1 MLKVGIG
8 YDVHRFSEDRAL
20 IIGGV
25 QIDYPMGL
33 LGHSDADVLCH
44 AIGDALLGALGAGD
58 LGENFPPTD
67 EKYKGISSMKILGY
81 IQQMISDRKGEI
93 LSIDST
99 VIAQKPRLAGY
110 RKKMTENIANVLNVG
125 NHLVS
130 VKATTTEGLGFTGR
144 EEGIAAQA
152 VALLDLIK

>member
-25 QIDYPMGL
+25 QIDYPVGL
-33 LGHSDADVLCH
+33 LGHSDADVLSH

-58 LGENFPPTD
+58 LGENFPPAD
-67 EKYKGISSMKILGY
+67 EKYKNISSMKLLGY

-110 RKKMTENIANVLNVG
+110 RDKMTENIANVLNVG
-125 NHLVS
+125 THLVS
-130 VKATTTEGLGFTGR
+130 VKATTTEGLGFAGR

>member
-1 MLKVGIG
+1 MLKVGTG

-33 LGHSDADVLCH
+33 LGHSDADVLSH
-44 AIGDALLGALGAGD
+44 AIADALLGALGAGD

-67 EKYKGISSMKILGY
+67 EKYRDISSIKILEY
-81 IQQMISDRKGEI
+81 IRHMVSDRNGEI

-110 RKKMTENIANVLNVG
+110 RKEMAKNIANALDVG
-125 NHLVS
+125 TDLVS
-130 VKATTTEGLGFTGR
+130 VKATTTEGLGFAGR